1 MTNWFLVNLAFSD
14 LLVTLVCMP
23 MAISTS
29 VTAIWFYGLFMCKF
43 SVYLQGMSLTG
54 KFINFDA
61 TLS

>member
-1 MTNWFLVNLAFSD
+1 VNLAFSD

-43 SVYLQGMSLTG
+43 SVYLQGMKRLSQII
-54 KFINFDA
+54 FMNFDA
-61 TLS
+61 TEALS